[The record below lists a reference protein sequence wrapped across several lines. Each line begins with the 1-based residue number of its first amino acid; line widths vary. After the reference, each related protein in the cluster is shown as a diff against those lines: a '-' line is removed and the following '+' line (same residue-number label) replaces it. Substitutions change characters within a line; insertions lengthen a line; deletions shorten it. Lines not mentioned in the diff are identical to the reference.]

1 MKPWSDKQ
9 CRTFYHVLG
18 LGGIWLGLFMTFASM
33 VMTALR
39 IDVSIYFMLY
49 GLIVF
54 VFGCVQAGAAG
65 IQLQINELRRHIEAL
80 EAGRFSETQAPS

>member
-9 CRTFYHVLG
+9 CRTFYNVLG
-18 LGGIWLGLFMTFASM
+18 LGGIWLGLFMIFASILM
-33 VMTALR
+33 VALR
-39 IDVSIYFMLY
+39 IDVSIYIMIF

-65 IQLQINELRRHIEAL
+65 LQLQIHELKRRIEAL
-80 EAGRFSETQAPS
+80 EGGRSSEKPT